1 MKSSTD
7 SNVIGAFLL
16 GNIMDYERRFS
27 GLNRL
32 YQKDATD
39 ILQQAHVIV
48 AGVGGVGSWCVE
60 ALARSGIGHLTLID
74 LDVVAE
80 SNINRQ
86 LPALSSTL
94 GESKIEVMA
103 QRIQEINENC
113 HVTLIDDFLTEENL
127 DELLGHFDHKN
138 SWIVDAIDNV
148 RVKAALIAWAKRHKF
163 KIIVSGAAGGKIDAQ
178 SFKLD
183 DLSKT
188 YHDPLC
194 ASLKATL
201 KKKYHLGKEG
211 GKLNVPV
218 IFSTENMQ
226 GSHKGKGGL
235 NCAGYGSIVM
245 MTATMGMMMA
255 SYVVNKIV
263 DK

>member
-1 MKSSTD
+1 
-7 SNVIGAFLL
+7 
-16 GNIMDYERRFS
+16 MDYDRRFS

-32 YQKDATD
+32 YQKDATE
-39 ILQQAHVIV
+39 ILRSAHVVI

-60 ALARSGIGHLTLID
+60 ALARSGVGHLTLID
-74 LDVVAE
+74 LDIVAE

-86 LPALSSTL
+86 LPALESTI

-103 QRIQEINENC
+103 NRIREINSDCIIN
-113 HVTLIDDFLTEENL
+113 LIDDFLTEENL
-127 DELLGHFDHKN
+127 NDLLMGLDSKN
-138 SWIVDAIDNV
+138 TWIIDAIDDV
-148 RVKAALIAWAKRHKF
+148 RVKAALIAWAKRNKF
-163 KIIVSGAAGGKIDAQ
+163 KIIVSGAAGGKIDVQ

-201 KKKYHLGKEG
+201 KKKYNLGKDG
-211 GKLNVPV
+211 TKLNVPV
-218 IFSTENMQ
+218 VFSTENMQ
-226 GSHKGKGGL
+226 GNHKGKGGL
-235 NCAGYGSIVM
+235 NCAGYGSIVT

-255 SYVVNKIV
+255 GYVVNKIV
-263 DK
+263 NK

>member
-1 MKSSTD
+1 M
-7 SNVIGAFLL
+7 VIGAFLL
-16 GNIMDYERRFS
+16 GRIMDYERRFS

-32 YQKDATD
+32 YQKDATEL
-39 ILQQAHVIV
+39 LQASHVIV

-60 ALARSGIGHLTLID
+60 ALARSGIGYLTLID

-94 GESKIEVMA
+94 GASKIEVMA
-103 QRIQEINENC
+103 KRIQEINEACN
-113 HVTLIDDFLTEENL
+113 VTLIDDFLTEDNL
-127 DELLGHFDHKN
+127 DEILGQFDYQN
-138 SWIVDAIDNV
+138 TWIVDAIDNV

-163 KIIVSGAAGGKIDAQ
+163 KIIVSGAAGGKIDSQ

-201 KKKYHLGKEG
+201 KKKYNLGKDG
-211 GKLNVPV
+211 AKLNVPTL
-218 IFSTENMQ
+218 FSTENMQ

-235 NCAGYGSIVM
+235 NCAGYGSIVT

-255 SYVVNKIV
+255 GYVVNKLV